1 MLKKRGEKKLVN
13 IVCMTKRE
21 ILEIA
26 NNAVYNTTTIR
37 TRDQNDG
44 SSGGRRRRWR
54 RRWWWLALTAASI
67 RLGLVVGMRE
77 NGRILVAAQ

>member
-54 RRWWWLALTAASI
+54 RRALTAASI